1 MAKYLYIGSYTAD
14 GAKGALK
21 DGGSARREA
30 ARHAVE
36 SVGGRLESYYF
47 AFGTDD
53 FFVTFE
59 APSAA
64 AAAALALTVG
74 GSGAV
79 SGRTI
84 PLIMPEELDAASKIA
99 ADYSPPGG

>member
-30 ARHAVE
+30 ARHTVE

-53 FFVTFE
+53 FLVTFE